1 MGSVAA
7 VAGKSD
13 ADVPGEMVQRPV
25 VFIGS
30 STNGRGLTEQL
41 TATLDRVA
49 DCRPWTHGV
58 FGLSRGTLESLIKT
72 TQESD
77 FAILVLTPDDLASKK
92 GKQTYLPRDNVV
104 FEIGLFMG
112 ALGRERTFIVHGQ
125 HEVIDLPSDLA
136 GITTATFPVD
146 RRTKRPDLRP
156 VCALLEAEI
165 RSRGRREN
173 ESKGKNCDLLGNWKS
188 VWFHG
193 PEANGER
200 PIRDTIQFRR
210 VLDDVVHA
218 RGLNAKFGNYDLVGR
233 ISPSGVLT
241 FHYAGD
247 ARRQFSGGIV
257 IMRLR
262 TNSRAEMSG
271 FWYEFDANREIYGG
285 ETIWKKS

>member
-1 MGSVAA
+1 MS
-7 VAGKSD
+7 S
-13 ADVPGEMVQRPV
+13 ETVQRPV

-30 STNGRGLTEQL
+30 STAGLGITEQL
-41 TATLDRVA
+41 RGALDHVA

-58 FGLSRGTLESLIKT
+58 FGLSRGTLESLIDT
-72 TQESD
+72 TRESD
-77 FAILVLTPDDLASKK
+77 FAVLVLTPDDLASKK
-92 GKQTYLPRDNVV
+92 GKKTYLPRDNVV

-125 HEVIDLPSDLA
+125 AEVIDLPSDLA

-146 RRTKRPDLRP
+146 RRTKRPSLRP
-156 VCALLEAEI
+156 VCALLEAQI
-165 RSRGRREN
+165 RKRGRRED
-173 ESKGKNCDLLGNWKS
+173 ESTGNMRDLLGDWKT

-193 PEANGER
+193 PAADAQR
-200 PIRDTIQFRR
+200 PIRDTVRFRR
-210 VLDDVVHA
+210 VTEDVVYA
-218 RGLNAKFGNYDLVGR
+218 RGLNAKFDNYELVGR

-241 FHYAGD
+241 FYYTGD

-257 IMRLR
+257 IMKLH